1 MGKVYRCKEAFI
13 LPKYDENGS
22 IMEDEKMIID
32 VGDMFEISRNRLEL
46 DRVKPAIRLI
56 STSIHNPIWI
66 NILPETVKEYLEEI
80 DE

>member
-22 IMEDEKMIID
+22 IMEDEKMIIN
-32 VGDMFEISRNRLEL
+32 VGDIFEISKNRLEL
-46 DRVKPAIRLI
+46 DRIIPAVKLI
-56 STSIHNPIWI
+56 CTGIHNPIWI
-66 NILPETVKEYLEEI
+66 NVLPETIEKYFEEV